1 MVRTKDG
8 TLLFDERSLEDSDFK
23 DKAIHLQPR
32 FTWILGVDCDGEPIL
47 VPIINCTSKE
57 RKKNVVSKIK
67 KVEKCWLWTGSIG
80 EKGYGIYRGKGAHV
94 VVYEFYKGNVPKGL
108 ELDHLCR
115 VTNCVNP
122 EHLEAVTHKE
132 NCLRG
137 VGVTAKNA
145 KKEQCAN
152 GHALSG
158 SNIKI
163 VIRKDGTRRKC
174 RKCHYLYEQK
184 RREKINAK

>member
-1 MVRTKDG
+1 MACKCSDNG
-8 TLLFDERSLEDSDFK
+8 QCDECAEREYFEQGEREHYEK
-23 DKAIHLQPR
+23 LQAQSEGRVMEMPDE
-32 FTWILGVDCDGEPIL
+32 I
-47 VPIINCTSKE
+47 
-57 RKKNVVSKIK
+57 VSKIK

-115 VTNCVNP
+115 VTNCVSP

-174 RKCHYLYEQK
+174 RKCHYLYQRK